1 MATVE
6 ITAENFGDNV
16 AEGITVLDFWAEWC
30 GPCRNFGPVFEEV
43 SGKHEDVTFGKVN
56 TEEQGEL
63 AQAFQVMSIPTVM
76 IFRDGIRIFEGAGAL
91 SESQLDE
98 LVENA
103 RDLDMDMVRSKIEE
117 AEAGTEATNAE

>member
-6 ITAENFGDNV
+6 ITSENFGEKV
-16 AEGITVLDFWAEWC
+16 ADGITILDFWASWC
-30 GPCRNFGPVFEEV
+30 GPCRQFGPVFEAASET
-43 SGKHEDVTFGKVN
+43 HADITFGKVN

-91 SESQLDE
+91 QAAQLDE
-98 LVENA
+98 LIGKA
-103 RDLDMDMVRSKIEE
+103 RELDMDMVRAKI
-117 AEAGTEATNAE
+117 AEANENHEA

>member
-6 ITAENFGDNV
+6 ITSENFGEKV
-16 AEGITVLDFWAEWC
+16 ADGITILDFWASWC
-30 GPCRNFGPVFEEV
+30 GPCRQFGPVFEAASET
-43 SGKHEDVTFGKVN
+43 HADITFGKVN

-91 SESQLDE
+91 QAAQLEE
-98 LVENA
+98 LIGKA
-103 RDLDMDMVRSKIEE
+103 RELDMDMVRAQI
-117 AEAGTEATNAE
+117 AEANENHEA